1 MALRILFFISIFLFS
16 FPFLLAQNRIWSVD
30 ADRANYSSPHSWA
43 ALPFRKDKAD
53 FIPRDEVWVHDSLK
67 EVDVFYVYPTLYQRG
82 KNWNADIQNRRLN
95 RKIEKY
101 PIKFQASVFNRHAR
115 VYAPFYR
122 QAVVEVFYKES
133 PEGARA
139 LDIAYADIKA
149 AFEEFLHLNAGRPI
163 ILASHSQGTYHA
175 ARLLKDYFDGTE
187 LQNRLVCAYVV
198 GLEIYRE
205 QYDSLVPCS
214 DSTQTGCYVTWS
226 SFSKKYDHI
235 NKTTIYYGDVCVN
248 PITWNNSENWEQSK
262 GSILLDFKSK
272 KRFKTQA
279 RRVGNYLE
287 IKTKTPVVQ
296 TWKNLHLVDY
306 NLFWDDIRRNVG
318 CRARSYKSM
327 NN

>member
-16 FPFLLAQNRIWSVD
+16 FPFLLAQNRKWSVD

-67 EVDVFYVYPTLYQRG
+67 EVDVFYIYPTLYQRG

-205 QYDSLVPCS
+205 QYDSLKPCS
-214 DSTQTGCYVTWS
+214 DSAQTGCYVTWS
-226 SFSKKYDHI
+226 SFSKKYRHSAD
-235 NKTTIYYGDVCVN
+235 KPPYYGNVCVN
-248 PITWNNSENWEQSK
+248 PISWDMSQEWSSTH
-262 GSILLDFKSK
+262 GSVFLSVRNK
-272 KRFKTQA
+272 KRYKTE
-279 RRVGNYLE
+279 VKLKGNYLE
-287 IKTKTPVVQ
+287 VKTKLPFVRH
-296 TWKNLHLVDY
+296 WKNLHLVDY

-318 CRARSYKSM
+318 LRVSQFKKNS
-327 NN
+327 